1 MGSFFRA
8 RFLIFF
14 GDYFISSPI
23 EQDRLSISEE
33 ADLWGMA
40 YAAPTEKPRVLKP
53 KPKEKP
59 EKNVPL
65 KADISE

>member
-1 MGSFFRA
+1 M
-8 RFLIFF
+8 
-14 GDYFISSPI
+14 